1 MLWAWGLNFL
11 TFEYDLWTHVR
22 DSQSKVCSIFKYLHS
37 IVFFHL
43 ASFNGGNRF
52 YVRYHRFDRWID
64 CHSLTVIRL
73 FLPILID
80 IAIRKN
86 SPGNIFA
93 SSSFVHRYI
102 LILDVRLDLCFFR
115 NASRVCPGTLL
126 SKIRRTA
133 LVAIFWHSKY
143 KRKKLFSSFDSESAS
158 SVNKI
163 Q

>member
-43 ASFNGGNRF
+43 ASFNGGNRL

-93 SSSFVHRYI
+93 TCSFVHR
-102 LILDVRLDLCFFR
+102 DVRFDLCCLR
-115 NASRVCPGTLL
+115 NDSRVCPGTLL
-126 SKIRRTA
+126 SKNWRTA
-133 LVAIFWHSKY
+133 LVAIFWQ
-143 KRKKLFSSFDSESAS
+143 RK
-158 SVNKI
+158 
-163 Q
+163 